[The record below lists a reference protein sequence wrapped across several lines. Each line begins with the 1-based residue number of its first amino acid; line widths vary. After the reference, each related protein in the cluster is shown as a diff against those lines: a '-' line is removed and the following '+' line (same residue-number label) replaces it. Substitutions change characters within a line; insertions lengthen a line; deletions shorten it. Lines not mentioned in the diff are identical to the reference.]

1 MQKLK
6 YWVASAIP
14 ALATGVASAQSSV
27 SVDVSAAENAA
38 DAIGTAMSGL
48 INGKIMTNVLL
59 VIGAGLA
66 VYGVFLVVRYV
77 RRGAR

>member
-6 YWVASAIP
+6 YWVASAVP
-14 ALATGVASAQSSV
+14 ALVAGVASAQSSV